1 MRRILSIAILLLI
14 CFTVHAQFKAHFYL
28 QRDGTF
34 KTKDNTNY
42 AVVEYD
48 GMSAEELYTMV
59 KNNINSLYK
68 SPKDVMS
75 EVENTSITVRGYSED
90 IIIDKFGYSGYYNLN
105 FKFKDGKIR
114 VAAPIVDEKVYSW
127 GSNIQCYFSDEIAT
141 FFNKKDG
148 SVKPKKTKYKELTEN
163 NLNLIIY
170 KIIQNQEESQ
180 SKEDNW

>member
-1 MRRILSIAILLLI
+1 MRRILSLAILLLI

-34 KTKDNTNY
+34 KTKDNANY

-48 GMSAEELYTMV
+48 GIPADKLYTMV

-75 EVENTSITVRGYSED
+75 EVENTSITVRGYSEN
-90 IIIDKFGYSGYYNLN
+90 IIIEKYAFTGYYNLN

-114 VAAPIVDEKVYSW
+114 VAAPIVDENVYLDH
-127 GSNIQCYFSDEIAT
+127 IQYDFSDEIAT

-148 SVKPKKTKYKELTEN
+148 SVKPKKIKYKELTEN

>member
-28 QRDGTF
+28 QPDGTF
-34 KTKDNTNY
+34 KTKDNANY

-59 KNNINSLYK
+59 KSNINSLYK

-75 EVENTSITVRGYSED
+75 EVENTSITVRGYD
-90 IIIDKFGYSGYYNLN
+90 KTITIDKYGFSGHYNLN
-105 FKFKDGKIR
+105 FRFKDGKIR
-114 VAAPIVDEKVYSW
+114 VTAPIIDENVYLDHSRFDFSKVAA
-127 GSNIQCYFSDEIAT
+127 G

-148 SVKPKKTKYKELTEN
+148 SVKPKKIKYKELTEN

-170 KIIQNQEESQ
+170 KIILNQEERQ

>member
-1 MRRILSIAILLLI
+1 MRRILSLAILLLI

-34 KTKDNTNY
+34 KTKDNANY
-42 AVVEYD
+42 AVIEYD
-48 GMSAEELYTMV
+48 GIPADRLYTMV

-75 EVENTSITVRGYSED
+75 EVENTSITVRGYD
-90 IIIDKFGYSGYYNLN
+90 NKITINKFGYSGYYNLN

-114 VAAPIVDEKVYSW
+114 VAAPIVDKDVYSPS
-127 GSNIQCYFSDEIAT
+127 GDIRNDFSDVAAS

-148 SVKPKKTKYKELTEN
+148 SIKPKKIKYKEYTEN